1 MRLLLLL
8 LIYVLFSCKQEKHH
22 SIIGTWQKAVSPSL
36 AKLINT
42 NQKDSLEHSAF
53 FYLEYT
59 FKVDSTFSISN
70 SDGIRQHGNYLL
82 SKDSLLT
89 FNYITKEE
97 LKSELAVLESKH
109 KDSLKI
115 MSEFGSVTFLSRK

>member
-1 MRLLLLL
+1 MRLLSLLL
-8 LIYVLFSCKQEKHH
+8 VCVLFSCKQEKYH
-22 SIIGTWQKAVSPSL
+22 SIIGTWQKTISPSL

-42 NQKDSLEHSAF
+42 NQKDSLEHSTF

-59 FKVDSTFSISN
+59 FKADSTFSISN
-70 SDGIRQHGNYLL
+70 TDGIGKYGNYLL

-89 FNYITKEE
+89 FDYINKQEP
-97 LKSELAVLESKH
+97 KSELAVLESKH